1 MTRRLDAL
9 TIYGGA
15 FLVFLYGP
23 VLLLPMFSFND
34 NTFAVFPLRGFTL
47 QAYIDLSQND
57 NLLQALRNSVMVATG
72 VSILSTIF
80 GLLGAIAVTRH
91 RLPGRAPLMG
101 VIMLPLVVPSIILAV
116 ASLVMPSLLVGF
128 GIGLGFKF
136 LGIKADLFTSAL
148 GAQLTWTL
156 PFGLFAMF
164 AVVNR
169 FDRSYEE
176 AASDLGENA
185 WMTFW
190 RVTFPLALPGIVSS
204 LLMAF
209 TVSFDEYVI
218 AFFLSG
224 VNQTLPIFLYS
235 QLRFPERLPM
245 TEALGSCILFASTII
260 VVASELLRRR
270 GVKSIR
276 PTGL

>member
-1 MTRRLDAL
+1 MPRRIDAL
-9 TIYGGA
+9 TVYGVA
-15 FLVFLYGP
+15 FLIFLYAP

-34 NTFAVFPLRGFTL
+34 NTFAVFPLVGFTTS
-47 QAYIDLSQND
+47 AYVELANND
-57 NLLQALRNSVMVATG
+57 SLLNALRNSLIVGSLRRRSSAPSSVC
-72 VSILSTIF
+72 SPPWPPR
-80 GLLGAIAVTRH
+80 AIGM
-91 RLPGRAPLMG
+91 PGRGPVMG

-116 ASLVMPSLLVGF
+116 ALLIVLRKVFDIPLTLWTVGAGHILLCVPFSMLVLMSRLEGFDKSL
-128 GIGLGFKF
+128 
-136 LGIKADLFTSAL
+136 
-148 GAQLTWTL
+148 
-156 PFGLFAMF
+156 
-164 AVVNR
+164 
-169 FDRSYEE
+169 EE
-176 AASDLGENA
+176 AANDLGENG

-224 VNQTLPIFLYS
+224 IDQTLPIFLWS
-235 QLRFPERLPM
+235 QLRFPDRLPM

>member
-1 MTRRLDAL
+1 MRRLDAL

-34 NTFAVFPLRGFTL
+34 NTFAVFPLRGFTF

-57 NLLQALRNSVMVATG
+57 NLLQALRNSIMVATG

-116 ASLVMPSLLVGF
+116 ALLIVVRQAF
-128 GIGLGFKF
+128 DLP
-136 LGIKADLFTSAL
+136 LTLFTVAAGHIL
-148 GAQLTWTL
+148 LCV
-156 PFGLFAMF
+156 PFSMLVLMSRLEG
-164 AVVNR
+164 
-169 FDRSYEE
+169 FDKSLEE

-190 RVTFPLALPGIVSS
+190 RITFPLALPGIVSS

>member
-1 MTRRLDAL
+1 MRLRLDLL
-9 TIYGGA
+9 TIYGMA
-15 FLVFLYGP
+15 FLVFLYAP
-23 VLLLPMFSFND
+23 VLLLPLFSFND

-47 QAYIDLSQND
+47 QAYVDLAHND
-57 NLLQALRNSVMVATG
+57 SLLNALRSSLMVAG
-72 VSILSTIF
+72 SVSVFSTIF
-80 GLLGAIAVTRH
+80 GLLGAMAVTRY
-91 RLPGRAPLMG
+91 RLPGRGPIMG

-116 ASLVMPSLLVGF
+116 ALLIVVRQAF
-128 GIGLGFKF
+128 DLP
-136 LGIKADLFTSAL
+136 LTLFTV
-148 GAQLTWTL
+148 GAGHILL
-156 PFGLFAMF
+156 CVPFSMLVLISRLEG
-164 AVVNR
+164 
-169 FDRSYEE
+169 FDKSLEE
-176 AASDLGENA
+176 AANDLGENG

-224 VNQTLPIFLYS
+224 INQTLPIFLYS
-235 QLRFPERLPM
+235 QLRFPDRLPM

-260 VVASELLRRR
+260 VVASELLRRS
-270 GVKSIR
+270 GVKSVR

>member
-1 MTRRLDAL
+1 MVKRIDGL
-9 TIYGGA
+9 TVYGVA
-15 FLVFLYGP
+15 FIIFLYAP
-23 VLLLPMFSFND
+23 VLLLPLFSFND
-34 NTFAVFPLRGFTL
+34 STFAVFPLKGFTL
-47 QAYIDLSQND
+47 QAYRDLAHND
-57 NLLQALRNSVMVATG
+57 SLLQALRNSLMVG
-72 VSILSTIF
+72 VSVSVFSTIF
-80 GLLGAIAVTRH
+80 GLLGAMAATRY
-91 RLPGRAPLMG
+91 RLPGKGPVMG

-116 ASLVMPSLLVGF
+116 ALLIVVRQVFDLPLTLWTVATGHVLLCVPFSMLVLMSRLEGF
-128 GIGLGFKF
+128 DK
-136 LGIKADLFTSAL
+136 DL
-148 GAQLTWTL
+148 
-156 PFGLFAMF
+156 
-164 AVVNR
+164 
-169 FDRSYEE
+169 EE

-224 VNQTLPIFLYS
+224 IDQTLPIFLYS
-235 QLRFPERLPM
+235 QLRFPDRLPM
-245 TEALGSCILFASTII
+245 TLALGSSILIVSTII

>member
-1 MTRRLDAL
+1 MRLRLDLL
-9 TIYGGA
+9 TIYGMA
-15 FLVFLYGP
+15 FLVFLYAP
-23 VLLLPMFSFND
+23 VLLLPLFSFND

-47 QAYIDLSQND
+47 QAYVDLAHND
-57 NLLQALRNSVMVATG
+57 SLLNALRSSLMVAG
-72 VSILSTIF
+72 SVSVFSTIF
-80 GLLGAIAVTRH
+80 GLLGAMAVTRY
-91 RLPGRAPLMG
+91 RLPGRGPIMG

-116 ASLVMPSLLVGF
+116 ALLIVVRQAF
-128 GIGLGFKF
+128 DLP
-136 LGIKADLFTSAL
+136 LTLFTV
-148 GAQLTWTL
+148 GAGHILL
-156 PFGLFAMF
+156 CVPFSMLVLISRLEG
-164 AVVNR
+164 
-169 FDRSYEE
+169 FDKSLEE
-176 AASDLGENA
+176 AANDLGENG

-224 VNQTLPIFLYS
+224 INQTLPIFLYS
-235 QLRFPERLPM
+235 QLRFPDRLPM

-260 VVASELLRRR
+260 VVASELLRRS
-270 GVKSIR
+270 GVKSAR

>member
-116 ASLVMPSLLVGF
+116 ALLIVVRQAF
-128 GIGLGFKF
+128 DLP
-136 LGIKADLFTSAL
+136 LTLFTVAAGHIL
-148 GAQLTWTL
+148 LCV
-156 PFGLFAMF
+156 PFSMLVLMSRLEG
-164 AVVNR
+164 
-169 FDRSYEE
+169 FDKSLEE
-176 AASDLGENA
+176 AASDLGENG

-245 TEALGSCILFASTII
+245 TEALGSCILFASTIV

>member
-1 MTRRLDAL
+1 MRLRLDLL
-9 TIYGGA
+9 TIYGMA
-15 FLVFLYGP
+15 FLVFLYAP
-23 VLLLPMFSFND
+23 VLLLPLFSFND

-47 QAYIDLSQND
+47 QAYVDLAHND
-57 NLLQALRNSVMVATG
+57 SLLNALRSSLMVAG
-72 VSILSTIF
+72 SVSVFSTIF
-80 GLLGAIAVTRH
+80 GLLGAMAVTRY
-91 RLPGRAPLMG
+91 RLPGRGPIMG

-116 ASLVMPSLLVGF
+116 ALLIVVRQAF
-128 GIGLGFKF
+128 DLP
-136 LGIKADLFTSAL
+136 LTLFTV
-148 GAQLTWTL
+148 GAGHILL
-156 PFGLFAMF
+156 CVPFSMLVLISRLAGFHTSL
-164 AVVNR
+164 
-169 FDRSYEE
+169 EE
-176 AASDLGENA
+176 AANDLGENG

-224 VNQTLPIFLYS
+224 INQTLPIFLYS
-235 QLRFPERLPM
+235 QLRFPDRLPM

-260 VVASELLRRR
+260 VVASELLRRS
-270 GVKSIR
+270 GVKSAR

>member
-1 MTRRLDAL
+1 MRGRIDAL
-9 TIYGGA
+9 TVYGVA
-15 FLVFLYGP
+15 FLIFLYAP

-34 NTFAVFPLRGFTL
+34 NTFAVFPLVGFTTS
-47 QAYIDLSQND
+47 AYVELANND
-57 NLLQALRNSVMVATG
+57 SLLNALRNSLIVGTF
-72 VSILSTIF
+72 VSIFSTIF
-80 GLLGAIAVTRH
+80 GLLAAMAATRY
-91 RLPGRAPLMG
+91 RMPGRGPVMG

-116 ASLVMPSLLVGF
+116 ALLIVLRKVFDIPLTLWTVGAGHILLCVPFSMLVLMSRLEGFDKSL
-128 GIGLGFKF
+128 
-136 LGIKADLFTSAL
+136 
-148 GAQLTWTL
+148 
-156 PFGLFAMF
+156 
-164 AVVNR
+164 
-169 FDRSYEE
+169 EE
-176 AASDLGENA
+176 AAKDLGENG

-224 VNQTLPIFLYS
+224 IDQTLPIFLWS

-270 GVKSIR
+270 GVKSTS

>member
-1 MTRRLDAL
+1 MTKLRLEPL
-9 TIYGGA
+9 TLYAIA
-15 FLVFLYGP
+15 FVIFLYVP
-23 VLLLPMFSFND
+23 VLLLPLFSFND
-34 NTFAVFPLRGFTL
+34 STIATFPLKGFTL
-47 QAYIDLSQND
+47 KAYQTMIADVSIMN
-57 NLLQALRNSVMVATG
+57 AVKNSVMVGVG
-72 VSILSTIF
+72 VSVVSTAF
-80 GLLGAIAVTRH
+80 GLLAAMAATRYA
-91 RLPGRAPLMG
+91 LPGKGPVIGA
-101 VIMLPLVVPSIILAV
+101 IMLPLVVPSLILGIA
-116 ASLVMPSLLVGF
+116 LLVILRQVFDIPLSLWTVAAGHVLVCVPYSMLVLMSRLEGF
-128 GIGLGFKF
+128 DKSL
-136 LGIKADLFTSAL
+136 
-148 GAQLTWTL
+148 
-156 PFGLFAMF
+156 
-164 AVVNR
+164 
-169 FDRSYEE
+169 EE
-176 AASDLGENA
+176 AANDLGENG

-224 VNQTLPIFLYS
+224 IDQTLPIFLWS

>member
-1 MTRRLDAL
+1 MRLRLDLL
-9 TIYGGA
+9 TIYGMA
-15 FLVFLYGP
+15 FLVFLYAP
-23 VLLLPMFSFND
+23 VLLLPLFSFND

-47 QAYIDLSQND
+47 QAYVDLAHND
-57 NLLQALRNSVMVATG
+57 SLLNALRSSLMVAG
-72 VSILSTIF
+72 SVSVFSTIF
-80 GLLGAIAVTRH
+80 GLLGAMAVTRY
-91 RLPGRAPLMG
+91 RLPGRGPIMG

-116 ASLVMPSLLVGF
+116 ALLIVVRQAF
-128 GIGLGFKF
+128 DLP
-136 LGIKADLFTSAL
+136 LTLFTV
-148 GAQLTWTL
+148 GAGHILL
-156 PFGLFAMF
+156 CVPFSMLVLISRLEG
-164 AVVNR
+164 
-169 FDRSYEE
+169 FDKSLEE
-176 AASDLGENA
+176 AANDLGENG

-224 VNQTLPIFLYS
+224 INQTLPIFLYS
-235 QLRFPERLPM
+235 QLRFPDRLPM

-260 VVASELLRRR
+260 VIASELLRRS
-270 GVKSIR
+270 GVKSAR